1 VSRASWRAD
10 PSADIYDEVR
20 TQVVDAAEYCARR
33 VGPAKLRID
42 DVARRAGVSRATI
55 YRYFANKDDL
65 LHGVL
70 IRKAADLADMLTEAI
85 AEYDDPS
92 DMIVE
97 GILIAKDLIA
107 TDPFFEPFFNPSDT
121 ATTTRVA
128 GRSADLKMLIA
139 RALEPAFTLAEAA
152 GVLRTGVSA
161 ADAAEWTF
169 LVTYAL
175 VTIPSSEERTRP
187 EQAAYL
193 RRMMLPSLLA
203 VPSPA

>member
-1 VSRASWRAD
+1 MTRASWRAD
-10 PSADIYDEVR
+10 PSADIYDEIR

-42 DVARRAGVSRATI
+42 DVAKRAGVSRATI
-55 YRYFANKDDL
+55 YRYFTNKDDL

-70 IRKAADLADMLTEAI
+70 LRKASALAATLTDAI
-85 AEYDDPS
+85 AELGDPS
-92 DMIVE
+92 AMIVE
-97 GILIAKDLIA
+97 GILIAKELIEN
-107 TDPFFEPFFNPSDT
+107 DPFFEPFLYASDT

-128 GRSADLKMLIA
+128 GRSTDLKALIA

-152 GVLRTGVSA
+152 GILRAGVTA

-175 VTIPSSEERTRP
+175 VTIPSSEERSLE
-187 EQAAYL
+187 EQRGYL
-193 RRMMLPSLLA
+193 RRMMLPSLLEL
-203 VPSPA
+203 PSPS